1 MLCDVM
7 PWETMAETDGR
18 KSVFALSTTNLWCQ
32 RREVDVD
39 VDERSAV
46 ESRVSL
52 MVVRRCHR
60 ALCYIMG

>member
-1 MLCDVM
+1 MLCHVM
-7 PWETMAETDGR
+7 LSETMAEDDGR

-46 ESRVSL
+46 
-52 MVVRRCHR
+52 
-60 ALCYIMG
+60 